1 MYFDWS
7 APGLRLVCAR
17 LTNFAKFNNNNVEGD
32 MKRSLIEQFSND
44 FLYYNF
50 PFKYLYNKRNSFTI
64 NMAKIVLMAQTRRR
78 PGADQAK
85 QIANCYSNLNSLVVV
100 ETRLV
105 CHA

>member
-17 LTNFAKFNNNNVEGD
+17 LTSFAKFNNNNVEGD

-78 PGADQAK
+78 PGADQAQTK
-85 QIANCYSNLNSLVVV
+85 QNKLQIATQS
-100 ETRLV
+100 
-105 CHA
+105 

>member
-1 MYFDWS
+1 
-7 APGLRLVCAR
+7 
-17 LTNFAKFNNNNVEGD
+17 

-50 PFKYLYNKRNSFTI
+50 PFKYLYKKRNSFTI

-100 ETRLV
+100 ETGLV
-105 CHA
+105 CHT

>member
-50 PFKYLYNKRNSFTI
+50 PFKYLYNKRNRFTI

-78 PGADQAK
+78 PIKTNCKLLLLKSK
-85 QIANCYSNLNSLVVV
+85 QLRC
-100 ETRLV
+100 
-105 CHA
+105 C